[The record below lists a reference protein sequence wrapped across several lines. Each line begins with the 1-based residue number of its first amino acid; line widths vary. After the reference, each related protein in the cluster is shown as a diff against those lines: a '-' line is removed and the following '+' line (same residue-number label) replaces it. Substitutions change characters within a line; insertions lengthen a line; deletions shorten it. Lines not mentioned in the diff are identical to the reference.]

1 MDYLLIICN
10 SLLLKVVFF
19 LVMLVY
25 QRVMT
30 NSLLLNMASEFVDI
44 VESAMK
50 YEDLSVGEVTFDS
63 S

>member
-1 MDYLLIICN
+1 
-10 SLLLKVVFF
+10 
-19 LVMLVY
+19 MLVY